1 MNIAKSLRKMIFE
14 TQKRK
19 QVRLSAI
26 DVSLQERLQLNSK
39 HFKQNAYSPEFTFEK
54 TLKKKCNITSRLD
67 VMKKGFV

>member
-1 MNIAKSLRKMIFE
+1 MNIAKGLKKVLFE
-14 TQKRK
+14 TQHRK